1 MRIAGGS
8 KTLGKFPTF
17 EKCDRK
23 RDLTQKFLKESR
35 VATTGVEGLGS
46 QSSNL

>member
-1 MRIAGGS
+1 MRIVGGS

-23 RDLTQKFLKESR
+23 EILKESR